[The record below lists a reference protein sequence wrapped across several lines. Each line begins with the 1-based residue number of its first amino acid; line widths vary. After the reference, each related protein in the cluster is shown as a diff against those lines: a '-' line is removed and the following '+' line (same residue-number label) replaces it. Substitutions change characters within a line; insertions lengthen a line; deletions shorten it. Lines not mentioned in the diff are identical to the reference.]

1 MEGLM
6 LHVIE
11 QHELLRVRLQVDPL
25 VHPRCAR
32 YKHPLRHRM
41 PAQAMLE

>member
-1 MEGLM
+1 M
-6 LHVIE
+6 LHMIA

-25 VHPRCAR
+25 VHP
-32 YKHPLRHRM
+32 LRHRM